1 MIEFYKKHNPG
12 KLDTVDAT
20 LKKYAGREHELWAQ
34 LKKKYAVQAP
44 EAEGTGPRCFLE
56 LEKDGQK
63 LGKLVIQL
71 FADKVP
77 KTAENFRMLC
87 TGEGGDS
94 QATFTKTKRCY
105 ASTSFHRVIPNFM
118 AQGGDF
124 TRGDGTGGESIYG
137 EKFADENF
145 ELKHT
150 GAGVLSMANAGPG
163 TNGSQFFICTVKT
176 AWLDGRHVVFGGVLE
191 GMDVVKAVEKVGSGG
206 GKTTKTVEITDSGEL
221 EM

>member
-1 MIEFYKKHNPG
+1 
-12 KLDTVDAT
+12 AT

-34 LKKKYAVQAP
+34 LKKKYQEQAP

-77 KTAENFRMLC
+77 KTAENFQKLC

-124 TRGDGTGGESIYG
+124 TRGDGTGGECWQG
-137 EKFADENF
+137 GKFADEACKMRHDRRG
-145 ELKHT
+145 L
-150 GAGVLSMANAGPG
+150 LSMANSGPN
-163 TNGSQFFICTVKT
+163 TNGSQFFILL
-176 AWLDGRHVVFGGVLE
+176 AAARHLDGKHVVFGEVVEGLGLLDSFEEGTPPSNPVKITACGVAE
-191 GMDVVKAVEKVGSGG
+191 APAAKSAYPPMPTKAPSK
-206 GKTTKTVEITDSGEL
+206 
-221 EM
+221 

>member
-1 MIEFYKKHNPG
+1 FGSASKLGATPTFGSPSALGAAPTFGSASKLGTTPTFGATTPEKEDHRAKLVAFYEKHNPG
-12 KLDTVDAT
+12 KLNTVDAT

-34 LKKKYAVQAP
+34 LKKKYQEQAP

-77 KTAENFRMLC
+77 KTAENFQKLC

-124 TRGDGTGGESIYG
+124 TRGDGTGGE
-137 EKFADENF
+137 
-145 ELKHT
+145 
-150 GAGVLSMANAGPG
+150 
-163 TNGSQFFICTVKT
+163 
-176 AWLDGRHVVFGGVLE
+176 
-191 GMDVVKAVEKVGSGG
+191 
-206 GKTTKTVEITDSGEL
+206 
-221 EM
+221 